1 MWRHSLRRSS
11 LPRWYGWLLWA
22 ALALFLSLPAR
33 AQDHIVARAF
43 FEDHSA
49 LQTIESV
56 RDASFIPFAGVLSQG
71 YGAAPVWIRLRLDP
85 SVSGASAETP
95 LYLRVRPAYLDDL
108 QIYDPLIGFDSPMF
122 TGDRVPLTKSSEP
135 ATAFV
140 LRLSAGPAARDI
152 FIRLA
157 STSTRLAHFE
167 VLTATELRRDTSRLD
182 HLGAIYLTIIG
193 VFLLWGV
200 VQLFSRPN
208 VLLVTFVVFQ
218 ACTFVFS
225 LGMLGYVRFYLSE
238 HLSSAWIDFSTSLPA
253 VAATGAVM
261 FFCVQLLKEISDY
274 PWYRRV
280 EQLIL
285 ISYAGLMALML
296 IGVVRPILAI
306 NMAMVLI
313 VPITVLI
320 LSLLVRRSVV
330 RPQGSDPPQAQ
341 LPGFVVVG
349 FFAISCL
356 FTLMTALPA
365 LGLLP
370 GAEISLYIVL
380 FYALTS
386 GVLMVSVLYYRGL
399 ILLRRQTALA
409 SEAGNQRLR
418 AEQERKSRLERER
431 LLAMLGH
438 ELKTPLA
445 TMRMLLMDREIP
457 EKTAQRI
464 QSSVTDMAHVVER
477 TVQTSQVEDG
487 AIEVHMANCE
497 VVTLVGDLLK
507 TMPGH
512 GRLELV
518 HAEGATLGTRTDPY
532 LLQVILRNLLD
543 NALKYSAAD
552 APVRIVIDSVNAAN
566 KWNITV
572 SNRPGHAGWP
582 DRQKVFEKYYRS
594 PTASHRSGS
603 GLGLYMIQGLARTLR
618 GRLVYEPDAQWVRF
632 RLEVTH
638 SPMKES

>member
-1 MWRHSLRRSS
+1 VWRHSLRRTSR
-11 LPRWYGWLLWA
+11 PPWCGWLVWA
-22 ALALFLSLPAR
+22 ALALFVTLPAR
-33 AQDHIVARAF
+33 AQDHIVSRAF
-43 FEDHSA
+43 FEDRSS
-49 LQTIESV
+49 LKTIESI
-56 RDASFIPFAGVLSQG
+56 RDASFVPFTGVLSQG
-71 YGAAPVWIRLRLDP
+71 YGAAPVWIRLRIDP
-85 SVSGASAETP
+85 SLSGASAETP
-95 LYLRVRPAYLDDL
+95 LYLRIRPAYLDDL
-108 QIYDPLIGFDSPMF
+108 QIYDPLIGFDSPML
-122 TGDRVPLTKSSEP
+122 TGDRVPLAKNSEP
-135 ATAFV
+135 ATTFV
-140 LRLSAGPAARDI
+140 VRLSAGSSARDI
-152 FIRLA
+152 FVRLA

-167 VLTATELRRDTSRLD
+167 VLTGNELRRDTSRLD

-193 VFLLWGV
+193 VFLLWGL
-200 VQLFSRPN
+200 VQVLSRPN

-225 LGMLGYVRFYLSE
+225 LGMLGYVRFYLSDQ
-238 HLSSAWIDFSTSLPA
+238 LSSAWIDFSTSLPA

-274 PWYRRV
+274 AWYRKA

-285 ISYAGLMALML
+285 ISYAGLMLLML
-296 IGVVRPILAI
+296 FGIVRPILAV

-313 VPITVLI
+313 VPITVLA
-320 LSLLVRRSVV
+320 LSLLVPQAVV
-330 RPQGSDPPQAQ
+330 RPQGNDAPQAQ
-341 LPGFVVVG
+341 LPRFVVVG

-386 GVLMVSVLYYRGL
+386 GMLMVSVLYYRGL

-457 EKTAQRI
+457 EKTAERI

-497 VVTLVGDLLK
+497 VVTLVDDLRK
-507 TMPGH
+507 TILGY
-512 GRLELV
+512 GRIELV
-518 HAEGATLGTRTDPY
+518 HAEGQSLKTRTDPY

-552 APVRIVIDSVNAAN
+552 APVRIIIDPVNAAN
-566 KWNITV
+566 KWSITV

-603 GLGLYMIQGLARTLR
+603 GLGLYMIQGLAKTLG
-618 GRLVYEPDAQWVRF
+618 GRVVYEPDAQWVRF
-632 RLEVTH
+632 RLEVIH

>member
-1 MWRHSLRRSS
+1 ML
-11 LPRWYGWLLWA
+11 
-22 ALALFLSLPAR
+22 
-33 AQDHIVARAF
+33 
-43 FEDHSA
+43 
-49 LQTIESV
+49 
-56 RDASFIPFAGVLSQG
+56 
-71 YGAAPVWIRLRLDP
+71 
-85 SVSGASAETP
+85 
-95 LYLRVRPAYLDDL
+95 
-108 QIYDPLIGFDSPMF
+108 
-122 TGDRVPLTKSSEP
+122 TGDRVPLAKNSEP
-135 ATAFV
+135 ATTFV
-140 LRLSAGPAARDI
+140 VRLSAGASARDI
-152 FIRLA
+152 FVRLA
-157 STSTRLAHFE
+157 STSTRLAHFK
-167 VLTATELRRDTSRLD
+167 VLTATELRRDTSRRD
-182 HLGAIYLTIIG
+182 HLAAIYLTIIG
-193 VFLLWGV
+193 VFLLWGL
-200 VQLFSRPN
+200 VQVLSRPN

-225 LGMLGYVRFYLSE
+225 LGMLGYMRFYFSE

-274 PWYRRV
+274 AWYRRA

-285 ISYAGLMALML
+285 ISYAGLTGVML
-296 IGVVRPILAI
+296 FGIVRPILAL

-313 VPITVLI
+313 VPITVLA
-320 LSLLVRRSVV
+320 LALLVPPSVV
-330 RPQGSDPPQAQ
+330 RPQSNDAPQAQ
-341 LPGFVVVG
+341 LPRFVVVG
-349 FFAISCL
+349 FFGISCL

-386 GVLMVSVLYYRGL
+386 GVLIVSVLYYRGL

-487 AIEVHMANCE
+487 TIEVYTADCE
-497 VVTLVGDLLK
+497 VVTLVEDLLR
-507 TMPGH
+507 TMPSH
-512 GRLELV
+512 NRIALV
-518 HAEGATLGTRTDPY
+518 HAEGQALKTRTDPY

-543 NALKYSAAD
+543 NALKYSVAD
-552 APVRIVIDSVNAAN
+552 APC
-566 KWNITV
+566 
-572 SNRPGHAGWP
+572 
-582 DRQKVFEKYYRS
+582 
-594 PTASHRSGS
+594 GS
-603 GLGLYMIQGLARTLR
+603 
-618 GRLVYEPDAQWVRF
+618 
-632 RLEVTH
+632 
-638 SPMKES
+638 

>member
-1 MWRHSLRRSS
+1 V
-11 LPRWYGWLLWA
+11 LWA
-22 ALALFLSLPAR
+22 ALAIFVSLPAR
-33 AQDHIVARAF
+33 AQDHIVSRAF
-43 FEDHSA
+43 FEDRSG
-49 LQTIESV
+49 LQTIHEV
-56 RDASFIPFAGVLSQG
+56 REASFVPFASVLSQG

-85 SVSGASAETP
+85 SASDASAETP
-95 LYLRVRPAYLDDL
+95 LYLRIRPAYLDEL
-108 QIYDPLIGFDSPMF
+108 QIYDPLIGFDAPMF

-140 LRLSAGPAARDI
+140 VRLSAGSAARDI

-167 VLTATELRRDTSRLD
+167 VVTSTELRRDTSRLD
-182 HLGAIYLTIIG
+182 HLGAIYLTVLG

-200 VQLFSRPN
+200 VQVLSRPN
-208 VLLVTFVVFQ
+208 VLLVTFLVFQ
-218 ACTFVFS
+218 ACTFAFS
-225 LGMLGYVRFYLSE
+225 LGMLGYIRFYLSD

-274 PWYRRV
+274 AWYRRA

-285 ISYAGLMALML
+285 ISYAVLMALML
-296 IGVVRPILAI
+296 FGVVRPILAL

-313 VPITVLI
+313 VPITVLV
-320 LSLLVRRSVV
+320 LSLLVPQSVV
-330 RPQGSDPPQAQ
+330 RPQGNDLPQAR
-341 LPGFVVVG
+341 LPRFVVVG
-349 FFAISCL
+349 FFGVSCL

-386 GVLMVSVLYYRGL
+386 GLLMVSVLYYRGL

-409 SEAGNQRLR
+409 SEAENQRLR
-418 AEQERKSRLERER
+418 AEQERKNRLERER

-487 AIEVHMANCE
+487 AIEVHMADCE
-497 VVTLVGDLLK
+497 VVALVDDLRTTVLGK
-507 TMPGH
+507 D
-512 GRLELV
+512 RIELV
-518 HAEGATLGTRTDPY
+518 HAEGATLRTRTDPY

-552 APVRIVIDSVNAAN
+552 APVRIIIDSVNAAN
-566 KWNITV
+566 KWCITV

-603 GLGLYMIQGLARTLR
+603 GLGLYMIQGLAKTLG
-618 GRLVYEPDAQWVRF
+618 GRVVYEPDAQWVRF